1 MSELTID
8 EKLNKYAKESKN
20 IEYTTKVFE
29 KTSEEREEPKVILR
43 QLIDDNENNMWTII
57 LKYKTLDNLPQEV
70 IMGTLDNTPQ
80 RKDKAI
86 EIMAL
91 IIKQLKENVLADSG
105 YEYYEKLSQYVRRE
119 NIPFQL
125 TMEGTDILSSK
136 SQQKKAITRTC
147 FENGQGKI
155 ESLFDKEELE
165 KIKKERKNELIE
177 YINQK
182 KEIDK
187 WQERREKILNTIELE
202 EKQKFIKGE
211 NITKFIKEIDEDVI
225 KKQNIVADYLL
236 EAFEEERSDKNPK
249 YALVKGY
256 LKIKEKGI
264 AIDVKR
270 KLESIE
276 TKYFKTIKEN
286 KGEISLEE
294 YKNIE
299 KIEDYKNFFDLIK
312 KGQDW
317 NARLFAL
324 RLKKIDFKVL
334 KNLIKAVDD
343 KDTELMQYLDKKEDM
358 INELQ
363 TDSIDVDYEY
373 DSVKEM
379 YQFLLHSSIREKTKS
394 DDEHVISGVY
404 AHIIRE
410 IVESNMDEVKLY
422 NHYAEKSNMYV
433 CEIPKVK
440 KITEARA
447 ISKVVKNICAE
458 LDRKMIKDIES
469 QSNKENTGDTGR

>member
-1 MSELTID
+1 MSESTID

-20 IEYTTKVFE
+20 IEYSTKVFE

-57 LKYKTLDNLPQEV
+57 LKYKTLENVPQEV

-86 EIMAL
+86 EIISL
-91 IIKQLKENVLADSG
+91 IIKQLKENVLTDSG
-105 YEYYEKLSQYVRRE
+105 YEYYEKLSQYVKRD
-119 NIPFQL
+119 NIPFKL

-136 SQQKKAITRTC
+136 SPKNKAITRTC
-147 FENGQGKI
+147 FENEQGKI
-155 ESLFDKEELE
+155 ESLFAKEDLE
-165 KIKKERKNELIE
+165 KIKSERKNELIE

-187 WQERREKILNTIELE
+187 WQERREKILNIIEPE

-211 NITKFIKEIDEDVI
+211 NITKFIKEIDEDII
-225 KKQNIVADYLL
+225 KKQKIVADYLL
-236 EAFEEERSDKNPK
+236 EAFEEERSGNNPK

-270 KLESIE
+270 NLEGIE
-276 TKYFKTIKEN
+276 TKCFKTIKEN
-286 KGEISLEE
+286 KGKISLEE
-294 YKNIE
+294 QKNIE

-312 KGQDW
+312 NGQDW

-334 KNLIKAVDD
+334 KNLIKAVDYQ
-343 KDTELMQYLDKKEDM
+343 DTELIQYLYKKEDM

-373 DSVKEM
+373 DSVKDI

-404 AHIIRE
+404 EHIKRE
-410 IVESNMDEVKLY
+410 IIESNMDEVELY
-422 NHYAEKSNMYV
+422 NNYAEKSNMYV

-440 KITEARA
+440 KITESRP
-447 ISKVVKNICAE
+447 ISKIVKNICAE

-469 QSNKENTGDTGR
+469 QNNKENTGDTGR